1 MTSEVDPGGDN
12 SEVGRQKVR
21 PALHRDCRRPP
32 AQMVGI
38 LVATLHSNMI
48 DQVRV
53 TCHAIERW
61 LERVEPDIDPEEVEK
76 RIATA
81 WQTAEELCQAE
92 GNTKAYLTEEN
103 VVLIVAPDGAIVTV
117 FKPEYGFGPEI
128 DARICA
134 ELRQQLKEARANLEQ
149 IRKEIGP
156 RVQSLEATAVAVQAE
171 IEALQARE
179 KRIRSARNALLEM
192 EQELE
197 QKERSIAVRLYQSI
211 NYRLELL
218 AKKGN
223 RAS

>member
-1 MTSEVDPGGDN
+1 
-12 SEVGRQKVR
+12 
-21 PALHRDCRRPP
+21 
-32 AQMVGI
+32 MVGI

-128 DARICA
+128 DERICA

-197 QKERSIAVRLYQSI
+197 QKERSIAVPPVP
-211 NYRLELL
+211 EH
-218 AKKGN
+218 
-223 RAS
+223 